1 MGRGG
6 GWEAGRGWGVG
17 REEAK
22 APQVKTRGHEV
33 LSCPQMVPTIQPGR
47 RDIIPVKG
55 GIPGR

>member
-1 MGRGG
+1 MG
-6 GWEAGRGWGVG
+6 GWEAGRGGEVG

-33 LSCPQMVPTIQPGR
+33 LSCPQMVPNIQPGR